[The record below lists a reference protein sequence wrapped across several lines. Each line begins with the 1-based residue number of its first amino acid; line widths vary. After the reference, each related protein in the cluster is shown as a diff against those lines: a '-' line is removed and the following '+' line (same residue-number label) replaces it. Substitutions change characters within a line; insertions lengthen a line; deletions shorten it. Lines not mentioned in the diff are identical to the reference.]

1 MKQMI
6 NSWVNVAPIREIA
19 LKTLHVKSA
28 LLLQKPSKNS
38 KFKDHVKSFVRKFE
52 RKFDIWKDGDIND
65 LLEEGNVIQNH
76 LKLNERRNHT
86 VQISKKFKQQLQK
99 DNDNGAHKVLT
110 NNVTGG
116 VSPLT
121 DETLQ
126 LLKLKYPDSK
136 ETFPQA
142 LLLTKN

>member
-1 MKQMI
+1 MKENLTSI
-6 NSWVNVAPIREIA
+6 
-19 LKTLHVKSA
+19 
-28 LLLQKPSKNS
+28 
-38 KFKDHVKSFVRKFE
+38 E

-65 LLEEGNVIQNH
+65 LLEEGNVIQDR
-76 LKLNERRNHT
+76 LKFNERRNHT
-86 VQISKKFKQQLQK
+86 VQISKKFKQQVQK
-99 DNDNGAHKVLT
+99 DNDNGARKVLT

>member
-1 MKQMI
+1 MKENLTSI
-6 NSWVNVAPIREIA
+6 
-19 LKTLHVKSA
+19 
-28 LLLQKPSKNS
+28 
-38 KFKDHVKSFVRKFE
+38 E

-65 LLEEGNVIQNH
+65 LLEEGNVIQDY
-76 LKLNERRNHT
+76 LKFNERRNHT
-86 VQISKKFKQQLQK
+86 VQISKKFKQQVQK
-99 DNDNGAHKVLT
+99 DNDNGARKVLT

-126 LLKLKYPDSK
+126 LLKLKHPDSK